1 MKHLLTGMMLALFA
15 AAPAHAADRVSLDD
29 ASVHFFLIESGEFT
43 PDLLQMKNP
52 IVFNL
57 SMGADGYEGGK
68 FSGFLVKVHFSAP
81 GEAFADGKLATLQ
94 LRNTRTKK
102 IVETR
107 AISNVYVG
115 STGKMFYPA
124 FFQNR
129 DCGPYELI
137 VMGKSKRI
145 TKALEI
151 HCGE

>member
-1 MKHLLTGMMLALFA
+1 MKRLLTGMLLAFLA
-15 AAPAHAADRVSLDD
+15 AAPARAADRISLED

-81 GEAFADGKLATLQ
+81 AEAIADGKLATLQ

-107 AISNVYVG
+107 TFTNVYVV
-115 STGKMFYPA
+115 STGKRFYPA

-129 DCGPYELI
+129 DCGPY
-137 VMGKSKRI
+137 
-145 TKALEI
+145 
-151 HCGE
+151 